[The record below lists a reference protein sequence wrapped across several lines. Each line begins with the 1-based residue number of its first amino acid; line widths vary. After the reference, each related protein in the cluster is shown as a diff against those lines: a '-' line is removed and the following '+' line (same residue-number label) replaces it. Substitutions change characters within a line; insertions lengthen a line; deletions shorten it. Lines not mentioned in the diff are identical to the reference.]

1 MRANY
6 EAWRLFVEM
15 LPGLINPMGGY
26 DYNAIEVVFNAHD
39 IAQDKRSVLLAQ
51 YVKVIEV
58 IDKAKQDKQK

>member
-1 MRANY
+1 
-6 EAWRLFVEM
+6 M

-26 DYNAIEVVFNAHD
+26 DYNAIGVVFNVHD
-39 IAQDKRSVLLAQ
+39 IEQDKRSVLLAQ